1 MVIFGK
7 GHSELLKIIKFYC
20 LLLIILYFKMGLLN
34 YISSDQFGKPTT
46 SACDFLQYYT
56 ASIFARYGEAFHAYH
71 GATLRSAGE
80 AITGQKISRL
90 AWNYPPTFLL
100 IVYPLSFLS
109 YPASLYLWL
118 LVTLSGYLFVLYRI
132 APDRLTLWLAI
143 VFPAT
148 FMNINHGQNGF
159 LFASLLGGG
168 LLLLNHHPLASGIL
182 LGLFTCKPQ
191 FALLI
196 PIALIAGRR
205 WKVLGSMIV
214 TVIAMIIISIAVFG
228 WETWVAFFEN
238 APFVK
243 KLLETGSAPWFK
255 MPTYFVAARM
265 AGLSVNVA
273 YLVQA
278 IVAMSMI
285 GVVYYVWFHEKGAA
299 VSRAILVLCILLT
312 TPYAFVHDLTM
323 FAIPLAYLSW
333 QGYTK
338 GWLPCEKFVHTVVWH
353 MPLFSMF
360 IALFTPLQIGPF
372 ILTAYLI
379 LALWRMFRP

>member
-1 MVIFGK
+1 
-7 GHSELLKIIKFYC
+7 
-20 LLLIILYFKMGLLN
+20 
-34 YISSDQFGKPTT
+34 
-46 SACDFLQYYT
+46 
-56 ASIFARYGEAFHAYH
+56 
-71 GATLRSAGE
+71 
-80 AITGQKISRL
+80 
-90 AWNYPPTFLL
+90 
-100 IVYPLSFLS
+100 
-109 YPASLYLWL
+109 
-118 LVTLSGYLFVLYRI
+118 
-132 APDRLTLWLAI
+132 
-143 VFPAT
+143 
-148 FMNINHGQNGF
+148 MNINHGQNGF

>member
-1 MVIFGK
+1 
-7 GHSELLKIIKFYC
+7 
-20 LLLIILYFKMGLLN
+20 MGLLN

-46 SACDFLQYYT
+46 SACDFLHHYS
-56 ASIFARYGEAFHAYH
+56 ASVLARNGEATYAYQF
-71 GATLRSAGE
+71 AKLQSVGE
-80 AITGQKISRL
+80 AVTGQKVSRL

-109 YPASLYLWL
+109 YPVSLFLWL

-159 LFASLLGGG
+159 LFASLLGAG
-168 LLLLNHHPLASGIL
+168 LLLLNQHPIAAGIL

-191 FALLI
+191 FAIMI
-196 PIALIAGRR
+196 PVALVAGRR

-228 WETWVAFFEN
+228 WETWVAFFDN
-238 APFVK
+238 MPFAK
-243 KLLETGSAPWFK
+243 KLMETGSAPWFK

-265 AGLSVNVA
+265 LGLSVTVS
-273 YLVQA
+273 YLLQA
-278 IVAMSMI
+278 GVAMSMLGI
-285 GVVYYVWFHEKGAA
+285 VYHVWSQKKDAA
-299 VSRAILVLCILLT
+299 VSNSILVLGILLA
-312 TPYAFVHDLTM
+312 TPYAFTYDLTLL
-323 FAIPLAYLSW
+323 AIPIAYLVW
-333 QGYTK
+333 HGYTK
-338 GWLPCEKFVHTVVWH
+338 GWMPYEKFVHAVGWH

-360 IALFTPLQIGPF
+360 IAFFTPLQIGPF
-372 ILTAYLI
+372 ILAAYLI
-379 LALWRMFRP
+379 FILWRPKFSSP